1 MCSISIPLCAQSY
14 ERRSKAIK
22 GIKEAKYWSDISADM
37 MSEEEKVDD
46 QYVRHPPLYRSERL
60 NKFVHKL
67 DHRLS
72 KCLSDRP
79 RITRV
84 LGSPH
89 KALPPINAKKW
100 TVNHARTS
108 SRRIFDTPDA
118 VCHGYSRINDEEE
131 EEEDQEEED
140 EQLPGM
146 SSDSEFSTGDS
157 E

>member
-14 ERRSKAIK
+14 ERSKAIK

-60 NKFVHKL
+60 NKFVDKL
-67 DHRLS
+67 DHSLS
-72 KCLSDRP
+72 KYCLSDRP
-79 RITRV
+79 RITHV

-100 TVNHARTS
+100 TVNHAWTS
-108 SRRIFDTPDA
+108 SRRIFDTLDA
-118 VCHGYSRINDEEE
+118 VCHGYSRIND
-131 EEEDQEEED
+131 EDQEEED

-146 SSDSEFSTGDS
+146 SSDSEFSAGDS